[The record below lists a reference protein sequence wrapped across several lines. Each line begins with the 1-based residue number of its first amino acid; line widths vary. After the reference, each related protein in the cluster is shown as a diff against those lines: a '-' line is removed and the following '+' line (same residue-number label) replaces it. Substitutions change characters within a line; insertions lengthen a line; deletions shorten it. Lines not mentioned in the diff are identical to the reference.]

1 MLERTGQRLLDDPIA
16 GQIDL
21 PRQLPGRPLDVQ
33 PSRQPGL
40 LAALEQVH
48 RVGEAA
54 MVGPQ
59 DPVDALDQQA
69 LGLLGAAS
77 FPAVDDR

>member
-1 MLERTGQRLLDDPIA
+1 MLKRAGQRLLDNSIA

-21 PRQLPGRPLDVQ
+21 SGQIAGRPLDVQ
-33 PSRQPGL
+33 TRRQPRL
-40 LAALEQVH
+40 LAAVQQVH

-54 MVGPQ
+54 MVGAQ
-59 DPVDALDQQA
+59 HPVDALDQQT

-77 FPAVDDR
+77 FPAVDDG